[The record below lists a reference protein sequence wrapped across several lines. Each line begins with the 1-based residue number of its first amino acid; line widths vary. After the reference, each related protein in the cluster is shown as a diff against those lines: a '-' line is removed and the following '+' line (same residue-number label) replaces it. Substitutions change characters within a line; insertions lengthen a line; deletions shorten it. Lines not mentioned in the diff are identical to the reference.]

1 MTHVLYHFDIFW
13 SILDTFFYSILTWG
27 ESLVAHPHV
36 GLWTQSLM
44 VNLDQ
49 FPWQCLVILGSAW
62 HVCCSFCCLNY
73 LTSMSSPTLAH
84 PRLHHRAAT
93 LAHLC
98 MLQCTV
104 EQVTLKPPS
113 YGGTDV
119 KSQNLRHGDAS
130 TGRKGA
136 NDCEW
141 ENYCETSSQ

>member
-1 MTHVLYHFDIFW
+1 MTHVLYTILIYFDPFW
-13 SILDTFFYSILTWG
+13 TPLESILTCG

-49 FPWQCLVILGSAW
+49 FPWQCVVILGSAW
-62 HVCCSFCCLNY
+62 HVCCSFCWLNY
-73 LTSMSSPTLAH
+73 LTSMSSLTLAH

-113 YGGTDV
+113 SAGTDI
-119 KSQNLRHGDAS
+119 KPQNLRHGDAS
-130 TGRKGA
+130 TGRKRA